1 MDPIFENL
9 DSIIVNPYYESPI
22 QIIFKEPEIDL
33 VALKLEFYKVYVDT
47 EIFYQNKIAE
57 LNKTITMFTEMT
69 RKSVIL
75 INNLKD
81 ENDKLKRK

>member
-9 DSIIVNPYYESPI
+9 DPIIVNPYYEPSV
-22 QIIFKEPEIDL
+22 QIIFKEPEIDIL
-33 VALKLEFYKVYVDT
+33 ALKLEFYKVYIDT

-57 LNKTITMFTEMT
+57 LNKTIKTFTDMT
-69 RKSVIL
+69 RESVIL

-81 ENDKLKRK
+81 ENNKLKRK

>member
-9 DSIIVNPYYESPI
+9 DPIIVNTYYESPV
-22 QIIFKEPEIDL
+22 QIIFKEPEIDIL
-33 VALKLEFYKVYVDT
+33 ALKLEFYKVYIDT

-57 LNKTITMFTEMT
+57 LNKTINTFTEMN
-69 RKSVIL
+69 RQSVIL

-81 ENDKLKRK
+81 ENNKLKRK